1 MSYFETV
8 FRPMQ
13 PLISCICVTRNRPH
27 LLSVAISCFK
37 AQCYAH
43 KELVILYEKDDITTA
58 AYLGQ
63 YPPKDIRIKIIATEK
78 QPDQYLGALRNKAI
92 AAASGDY
99 ICQWDDDDWYHP
111 KRLSYQYG
119 QLIAKGKA
127 ACVLGREIIWDHT
140 TAKAY
145 LSCYRH
151 WEGSLLCSKN
161 IAMQHP
167 YDNYERG
174 EDTPM
179 ITALLTKGLLYT
191 DTAITP
197 LYVYRYHGANT
208 WDYRHFSGFFPYSI
222 LLPDAVSNL
231 FGHILEEEGNAYSA
245 LQECDAYFHQA
256 YFYTP
261 CISG

>member
-1 MSYFETV
+1 
-8 FRPMQ
+8 MQ
-13 PLISCICVTRNRPH
+13 PLISCICITRNRPH
-27 LLSVAISCFK
+27 LLSVAIFCFK
-37 AQCYAH
+37 EQCYSH
-43 KELVILYEKDDITTA
+43 KELVILYEKDDIDTA
-58 AYLGQ
+58 TYLDKYTRG
-63 YPPKDIRIKIIATEK
+63 DINIKIVAIER
-78 QPDQYLGALRNKAI
+78 QSGQYLGALRNKAI

-111 KRLSYQYG
+111 KRLSYQYE
-119 QLIAKGKA
+119 QLISKRKA
-127 ACVLGREIIWDHT
+127 ACVLGREIIWDNT
-140 TAKAY
+140 TGKAY

-151 WEGSLLCSKN
+151 WEGSLMCCKN

-167 YDNYERG
+167 YNNYEKG

-208 WDYRHFSGFFPYSI
+208 WDYRHFSSFFPYSI

-231 FGHILEEEGNAYSA
+231 FRHILKEKGITSSF
-245 LQECDAYFHQA
+245 LQECDAYFHKE
-256 YFYTP
+256 YFYTN
-261 CISG
+261 